1 VDLPSKLPG
10 RLGKKN
16 QAKGSNICVIGSRA
30 AGKTTYL
37 AALADWPQVRHQNIT
52 ITPVTEDAKK
62 LQAQVQNKMLQ
73 KIALAPTQIDGIKIK
88 SFYDLPL
95 YQFRIESQR
104 FGGLKTTL
112 IDLVVRDYP
121 GEIFDDLADG
131 ISKPVHDDF
140 LNECFVK
147 DTVGCLVM
155 LHEWEIGRD
164 NFYRRGFE
172 QFINLMDNNDRLS
185 NFRLAVVM
193 SKCERGELWPGRL
206 DPEMDIFRQ
215 YLPKTTETLRHLV
228 PKQNLR
234 FYALSTFGVLSRN
247 DPRPNRQDEIVG
259 GKGSLLR
266 ESGKWQPYGMMSP
279 LYWLSG
285 S

>member
-1 VDLPSKLPG
+1 MV
-10 RLGKKN
+10 
-16 QAKGSNICVIGSRA
+16 GSRA
-30 AGKTTYL
+30 SGKTTYL

-62 LQAQVQNKMLQ
+62 LKAQVQNKMLNQ
-73 KIALAPTQIDGIKIK
+73 TALNPTNIDGIKIK

-95 YQFRIESQR
+95 YQFMIESQR
-104 FGGLKTTL
+104 FGGLKKTR

-121 GEIFDDLADG
+121 GEIFDALADG
-131 ISKPVHDDF
+131 ISKPVHDQF
-140 LNECFVK
+140 LDECFVG
-147 DTVGCLVM
+147 TVGCLVL

-164 NFYRRGFE
+164 NFYCRGFE
-172 QFINLMDNNDRLS
+172 QFIDLMEKNDRLN

-206 DPEMDIFRQ
+206 DPEMDIFREH
-215 YLPKTTETLRHLV
+215 LPKTTQILRQRV
-228 PKQNLR
+228 PKEHLR

-247 DPRPNRQDEIVG
+247 DPRPNRKDEIVG
-259 GKGSLLR
+259 GKGSVLR